1 MATKKT
7 TKKATKKMPVKKTT
21 AKKAAKKTPARKSRT
36 QDANAVARKSAAKA
50 SGKKKTAKK
59 KAATK
64 KKAQAKTT
72 STSKGA
78 APQSKPAKPPAPK
91 RRAKESQASKDKRT
105 VVAIDSVA
113 HDVYNTILKGT
124 KPDLEMPIR
133 SLSNVNYN
141 KKTGYFEIGR
151 SKKVRT
157 LTVNTVKTFAQT
169 LRMMA
174 LSKELI
180 RTNDFA
186 TKRDAYYQ
194 SKNWRD
200 AKFDEQPESDTV
212 MDDIEAMFSTRT
224 VSREELRFVPQEHGG
239 AVAGELIVVDRDLE
253 TGRPIEI
260 DCTQFGSGAYSV
272 PSLVEHLQ
280 FKTKAKFLLAIETH
294 GMFQRLQSHNFWRKA
309 RCILVS
315 MGGVPSRACRRF
327 IRRLSEECALPVYA
341 FTDCDPY
348 GISNIYRTLKVGSG
362 NAAHINQF
370 FCVPEARFMGL
381 TPQDI
386 VDWDLKDATHKLSE
400 IDVKRAKDA
409 LKNDPFFTSHKP
421 WTQAMLQMIKM
432 GVRAEQQ
439 ALSKHGL
446 NFVIEEYLPAKLKAP
461 QKFLP

>member
-1 MATKKT
+1 MAKKKT
-7 TKKATKKMPVKKTT
+7 TKKTP
-21 AKKAAKKTPARKSRT
+21 AKKAGRKTPAKPATGSATKRATAKTGSRT
-36 QDANAVARKSAAKA
+36 TSASKNVAAKN
-50 SGKKKTAKK
+50 
-59 KAATK
+59 
-64 KKAQAKTT
+64 
-72 STSKGA
+72 STGSR
-78 APQSKPAKPPAPK
+78 KP
-91 RRAKESQASKDKRT
+91 KETQEQKNKRT
-105 VVAIDSVA
+105 ATAIDSVA
-113 HDVYNTILKGT
+113 HDVYNTILKGQ
-124 KPDLEMPIR
+124 KPDLVMPIR

-141 KKTGYFEIGR
+141 TKTGYFEIGK
-151 SKKVRT
+151 SKKTRT

-180 RTNDFA
+180 RTSDFA

-194 SKNWRD
+194 SKNWQE

-212 MDDIEAMFSTRT
+212 MDDIEAMFSTQN

-239 AVAGELIVVDRDLE
+239 AVAGELIVIDRDQA
-253 TGRPIEI
+253 TGNPIEI

-272 PSLVEHLQ
+272 PSLVEDLQ
-280 FKTKAKFLLAIETH
+280 FRTKAKFILAIETH
-294 GMFQRLQSHNFWRKA
+294 GMFQRLQTHAFWRKSK
-309 RCILVS
+309 CILVS

-327 IRRLSEECALPVYA
+327 IRRLSEECKLPVYA

-362 NAAHINQF
+362 NAAHINRF
-370 FCVPEARFMGL
+370 FCVPEAKFMGL

-386 VDWDLKDATHKLSE
+386 LDWDLKDATHKLTE

-421 WTQAMLQMIKM
+421 WTKAMNQMIKM

-446 NFVIEEYLPAKLKAP
+446 NFVIEEYLPAKLKDP
-461 QKFLP
+461 GKFLP

>member
-1 MATKKT
+1 MAKKKT
-7 TKKATKKMPVKKTT
+7 TKKTPVKKT
-21 AKKAAKKTPARKSRT
+21 KATKATRKTPA
-36 QDANAVARKSAAKA
+36 
-50 SGKKKTAKK
+50 K

-64 KKAQAKTT
+64 KKAKAKTA
-72 STSKGA
+72 SGSKA
-78 APQSKPAKPPAPK
+78 AASPAKSRRASATKVSASGKTSAPAPK

-113 HDVYNTILKGT
+113 HDVYKTILKGT

-294 GMFQRLQSHNFWRKA
+294 GMFQRLQSHNFWRKS

-386 VDWDLKDATHKLSE
+386 LDWDLKDATHKLSE